1 MHIAALVLAA
11 GRSVRFGHGNK
22 LLAELEGTPVLA
34 HTLAAVTVAGFE
46 QTLVVTGKDHAAVKN
61 ILQRFRVQIVGCA
74 DAEEG
79 MGSSIAAG
87 ISVLAPATDGVAIIP
102 GDMPLLTPR
111 TLQTLLQTFAA
122 HAGSSVV
129 YAADR
134 DGAQRNPVVWPREYL
149 PQLAALKGE
158 RGAKSLIGGEA
169 IAVRISDTTEL
180 LDIDSPADLVKAGN
194 IIHARHA
201 QS

>member
-11 GRSVRFGHGNK
+11 GRSRRFGPGNK
-22 LLAELEGTPVLA
+22 LLADLEGAPVLA
-34 HTLAAVTVAGFE
+34 HTLAAVTAAGFE
-46 QTLVVTGKDHAAVKN
+46 QTLVVTGQDHAAVKN

-79 MGSSIAAG
+79 MGTSIAAG
-87 ISVLAPATDGVAIIP
+87 VAVLAPIIDGVAIIP
-102 GDMPLLTPR
+102 GDMPLLTPQ
-111 TLQTLLQTFAA
+111 TLQILLQTFAA
-122 HAGSSVV
+122 HAGHSIV

-134 DGAQRNPVVWPREYL
+134 DGAQRNPVVWPCAYM
-149 PQLAALKGE
+149 PQLAALKGD
-158 RGAKSLIGGEA
+158 RGAKSLIGAEA
-169 IAVRISDTTEL
+169 IAVRISDANEL
-180 LDIDSPADLVKAGN
+180 LDVDNPADLVKAGN